1 MQVAFSGISAMFCV
15 ENCCK
20 VSISTADP
28 SEISSRA
35 WSDMLNRK
43 VLEIAAFRTGGVRNP
58 DTVLMLRAEEIIREE
73 EIFMVDRG
81 CVV

>member
-1 MQVAFSGISAMFCV
+1 
-15 ENCCK
+15 
-20 VSISTADP
+20 
-28 SEISSRA
+28 
-35 WSDMLNRK
+35 MLNRTES
-43 VLEIAAFRTGGVRNP
+43 EIAAFRTGRVMNP